1 MGNNGGRAHRRRNL
15 ARAEKKNV
23 DWGRTIGR
31 TDESKAL
38 GRTLDETNAY
48 PRIPLTTHG
57 SKVNARRSWNSPE
70 LRRAIPGI
78 MDLNWRSGFEI
89 RKGLGERV
97 PAIYILLGFEDI
109 LFFVVIPFLKLKI
122 IPGKR

>member
-1 MGNNGGRAHRRRNL
+1 
-15 ARAEKKNV
+15 
-23 DWGRTIGR
+23 
-31 TDESKAL
+31 
-38 GRTLDETNAY
+38 
-48 PRIPLTTHG
+48 
-57 SKVNARRSWNSPE
+57 
-70 LRRAIPGI
+70 